1 MFTPINQ
8 FKHNFMPVE
17 ISRIKGRLKDLFPK
31 ANLSNKRLDE
41 LSARLAKKPSD
52 DADDAAIDEV
62 LNNANDIY
70 SFEEMAKDQDRIAN
84 AENKLKNQPPTV
96 DDETKPTDPPKP
108 ESKSKDIP
116 AWAQSLLDE
125 VKGLKE
131 GKITE
136 TKTQSARQLFDKNET
151 FKSLKE
157 KGREFYFSKIDVN
170 SETSIE
176 DQISSI
182 EEVHNELVQGKADTT
197 EHSNQPP
204 MNSGNEKLSTDD
216 LDKIVSNAT
225 R

>member
-1 MFTPINQ
+1 
-8 FKHNFMPVE
+8 MPVE

-70 SFEEMAKDQDRIAN
+70 SFEEMGKDQDRIAN
-84 AENKLKNQPPTV
+84 AENKLKNIPPPV
-96 DDETKPTDPPKP
+96 DEPEPTDPPKP
-108 ESKSKDIP
+108 ESKDIP

-176 DQISSI
+176 DQILSI

-216 LDKIVSNAT
+216 LDKIVSNST

>member
-1 MFTPINQ
+1 
-8 FKHNFMPVE
+8 MPVE

-70 SFEEMAKDQDRIAN
+70 SFEEMGKDQDRIAN
-84 AENKLKNQPPTV
+84 AENKLKNIPPPV
-96 DDETKPTDPPKP
+96 DETEPIDPPKP
-108 ESKSKDIP
+108 DSKDIP

-182 EEVHNELVQGKADTT
+182 EEVHNELVQGKADIT

-204 MNSGNEKLSTDD
+204 MNSGNEKLNTDD

>member
-1 MFTPINQ
+1 
-8 FKHNFMPVE
+8 MPVE

-96 DDETKPTDPPKP
+96 EDEPEPTDPPKP
-108 ESKSKDIP
+108 ENKDVP
-116 AWAQSLLDE
+116 EWAQSLLNE
-125 VKGLKE
+125 VKSLKE
-131 GKITE
+131 GKVTE
-136 TKTQSARQLFDKNET
+136 TKTQTARQLFEKNDT

-157 KGREFYFSKIDVN
+157 KGKEFYFSKIDVN
-170 SETSIE
+170 SETPIE
-176 DQISSI
+176 DQIAEI
-182 EEVHNELVQGKADTT
+182 AEVHNELVQDKADSTQ
-197 EHSNQPP
+197 HSGHPP
-204 MNSGNEKLSTDD
+204 MNSGNEKLSDAD
-216 LDKIVSNAT
+216 LDKIVGNAT

>member
-1 MFTPINQ
+1 
-8 FKHNFMPVE
+8 MPVE
-17 ISRIKGRLKDLFPK
+17 VSRIKGRLRDLFPK

-41 LSARLAKKPSD
+41 VSARLAKKPSD

-62 LNNANDIY
+62 LQNVNDVY
-70 SFEEMAKDQDRIAN
+70 SFEEMAKDEHRIAS

-96 DDETKPTDPPKP
+96 DDPEPTDPPKP
-108 ESKSKDIP
+108 ESKDIP